1 MNSEVARKVRLE
13 KYKKVAVIGA
23 PEGYQD
29 TLGNDVSFSL
39 TAAPFDLC
47 LAFVFSLEEMT
58 RFAGQT
64 EKDGI
69 ISPGGVLLFAY
80 PKANN
85 KVYAAIRRDDIFPAF
100 GIDPDG
106 DGKIPDTSLFFNL
119 MVKLDDVFTII
130 GLRHMEGQKRSS
142 ENRPSQI
149 AADYE
154 EKIPELRSL
163 LETSP
168 EILTFFDGL
177 APGYQ
182 RNWAR
187 FVFSAVKEETKNS
200 RFERMKRLLAEG
212 KKTI

>member
-1 MNSEVARKVRLE
+1 MNTEVARKVRLD
-13 KYKKVAVIGA
+13 KYERVAVIGA

-29 TLGNDVSFSL
+29 TLGDDVSFSL

-58 RFAGQT
+58 RFARQAA
-64 EKDGI
+64 KDGI
-69 ISPGGVLLFAY
+69 ILPGGVLLFAY

-85 KVYAAIRRDDIFPAF
+85 KVYPAIGRDDIFPTF

-106 DGKIPDTSLFFNL
+106 DGIVPDTSLSFNL

-130 GLRHMEGQKRSS
+130 GLKNMAGQRRPS
-142 ENRPSQI
+142 ETRPSQI

-154 EKIPELRSL
+154 AKIPELRAR
-163 LETSP
+163 LESSP

-177 APGYQ
+177 TPGYK

-187 FVFSAVKEETKNS
+187 FVFSAVKEKTKNS
-200 RFERMKRLLAEG
+200 RFEKMKRLLEAG